1 MLFAITRIFLLLFV
15 PIGVWVI
22 YSLYDESLYDL
33 PKIDKVELLKLTYL
47 EKTST
52 TKNRSIVSVSQM
64 VLNETNK
71 TVDEFRQENNLSST
85 SDLNASNLAL
95 DLNNEKIFILGDSMG
110 EGIAYGMQSIKKS
123 YHLDVQSIAK
133 CSTTTLYWMKN
144 HELEA
149 KIQTYK
155 PKIVLVILGTNEWNG
170 VNNGTKLRIMQLHD
184 RLEKLDVSSI
194 WITPPVPNSDQF
206 YEMVRDVY
214 GDNAYDFRNIDL
226 PRGPDNI
233 HPTIKG
239 YIVWSK
245 AILLNLRNN
254 GVL

>member
-1 MLFAITRIFLLLFV
+1 
-15 PIGVWVI
+15 
-22 YSLYDESLYDL
+22 
-33 PKIDKVELLKLTYL
+33 
-47 EKTST
+47 
-52 TKNRSIVSVSQM
+52 
-64 VLNETNK
+64 
-71 TVDEFRQENNLSST
+71 
-85 SDLNASNLAL
+85 
-95 DLNNEKIFILGDSMG
+95 
-110 EGIAYGMQSIKKS
+110 
-123 YHLDVQSIAK
+123 
-133 CSTTTLYWMKN
+133 
-144 HELEA
+144 
-149 KIQTYK
+149 
-155 PKIVLVILGTNEWNG
+155 VILGTNEWNG